1 MTEKEKRLVTLL
13 DNLISLY
20 MEETIE
26 TYDSLE
32 DWYNDFYNEM
42 ECTEEELKSYGIDMD
57 I

>member
-1 MTEKEKRLVTLL
+1 MTNKEERLVVLL

-20 MEETIE
+20 MEETVG

-32 DWYNDFYNEM
+32 DWYEEFYSEM
-42 ECTEEELKSYGIDMD
+42 DCTEEELKSYGIDME